1 MDVRRAD
8 VAFRRVVFAVL
19 GASACAAALLI
30 RGLEQYQ
37 EPLSAWVRAD
47 AGRSTQ
53 RIELVVAVFAIL
65 LVAPLVAVAT
75 YLSSLGRRAVR
86 SGEFPPPGT
95 RVIRDTPIARGA
107 EALSRGR
114 VLQGV
119 AVFLWAA
126 AVVTGMLL
134 WRLAGFFAVRMG

>member
-8 VAFRRVVFAVL
+8 AAFRRVVFAVL

-30 RGLEQYQ
+30 RGLERYQ
-37 EPLSAWVRAD
+37 EPLSAWVRGD
-47 AGRSTQ
+47 AIGSTP
-53 RIELVVAVFAIL
+53 RTEIVVAVFAIV
-65 LVAPLVAVAT
+65 LVAPLAAVAT

-86 SGEFPPPGT
+86 SGEFPPPGA
-95 RVIRDTPIARGA
+95 RVIRDTPIARGT
-107 EALSRGR
+107 EACSRGR

-134 WRLAGFFAVRMG
+134 WRLAGLFVVRMG